1 MKVSLAAVEVS
12 IWDRLSEGDD
22 ELFKQRGNKFV
33 ITFGEP
39 IPYTAFD
46 KSKND
51 REWAADIQERVKALG
66 ADNGCEPNMW

>member
-1 MKVSLAAVEVS
+1 MLYLV
-12 IWDRLSEGDD
+12 D

-66 ADNGCEPNMW
+66 ADNGCEPNM